1 MNTTPYT
8 YVIVRTDI
16 PQVQQIVQSSH
27 AALEAGFRFTQPKEV
42 SHLILLSVKSEEQ
55 LKKTAHMLCEKEID
69 FHMFYEPDV
78 SEFTAICTKPLFG
91 DECKVFQ
98 RYKLFKA

>member
-1 MNTTPYT
+1 M
-8 YVIVRTDI
+8 
-16 PQVQQIVQSSH
+16 QQIVQASH

-42 SHLILLSVKSEEQ
+42 SHLIVLSVKSEEE
-55 LKKTAHMLCEKEID
+55 LRRTAHSLCESDLD

-78 SEFTAICTKPLFG
+78 SQFTAICTRPLFG
-91 DECKVFQ
+91 DECRIFK